1 MNLKP
6 IIVWCALLLSVWSAT
21 AQTTIQSGRAV
32 EIRILGVPSEE
43 KSKIDGQYPVS
54 DSGTI
59 NMPFVGTVQAAGMK
73 PEALARAIEERF
85 RAQEIYRN
93 PTIHVISSDTSAIV
107 NEMVHVG
114 GQVRKTGPV
123 KYNRGLTLYQAI
135 QSAGGPT
142 EFGNMRRV
150 KLYRSGREKQYDLT
164 DAQFMHL
171 PLEPNDTIEV
181 PQKGIIW

>member
-1 MNLKP
+1 MLLA
-6 IIVWCALLLSVWSAT
+6 VWNAS
-21 AQTTIQSGRAV
+21 AQTTIQPGRAV
-32 EIRILGVPSEE
+32 EIRILGVPPDE
-43 KSKIDGQYPVS
+43 KAKIDGQYPVS

-59 NMPFVGTVQAAGMK
+59 NVPFVGIVQASGMK
-73 PEALARAIEERF
+73 PEGLARVIEDRL
-85 RAQEIYRN
+85 RSQEIYRN

-135 QSAGGPT
+135 SSAGGPT
-142 EFGNMRRV
+142 EFGSMKRV
-150 KLYRSGREKQYDLT
+150 KVYRAGREKQYDLT
-164 DAQFMHL
+164 DPEFMHI

-181 PQKGIIW
+181 PQKRIIE

>member
-1 MNLKP
+1 MKT
-6 IIVWCALLLSVWSAT
+6 ICVWLVMLISVWNVS

-32 EIRILGVPSEE
+32 EIRILGVPPEE

-59 NMPFVGTVQAAGMK
+59 NVPFIGVVQASGMK
-73 PEALARAIEERF
+73 PEGLARAIEDRF
-85 RAQEIYRN
+85 RSQEIYRN

-135 QSAGGPT
+135 SAAGGPT
-142 EFGNMRRV
+142 EFGNMKRV
-150 KLYRSGREKQYDLT
+150 KLYRAGREKQYDIT
-164 DAQFMHL
+164 DAQFMQL

-181 PQKGIIW
+181 PQKGIFN